1 MARHRDPGQV
11 ERGKDPKDIFRQPVE
26 FRNVKDVRY
35 VLFYFQI
42 FDTKPLSHIQ
52 RSLDKNVSLQFLH
65 K

>member
-11 ERGKDPKDIFRQPVE
+11 ERGKDPKDFFWQPVE

-52 RSLDKNVSLQFLH
+52 RSKKS
-65 K
+65 